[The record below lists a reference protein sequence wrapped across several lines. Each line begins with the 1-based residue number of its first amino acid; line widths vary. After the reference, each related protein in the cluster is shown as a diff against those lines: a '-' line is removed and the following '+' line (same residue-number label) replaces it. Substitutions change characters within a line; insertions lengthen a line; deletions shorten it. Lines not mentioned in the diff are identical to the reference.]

1 MKEENKNLEE
11 NQGQVEVQSQDNSV
25 QTPAVPEKKKNKIAI
40 IIGLLVV
47 VVAVGIISVGAISMF
62 NSQEKDEKKDDSNEE
77 NIVINSE
84 YKMSGNSLSD
94 FDLFF
99 LREENTLKN
108 KVYSP
113 LSIKYALAMLNEGT
127 DGETKAQISAVI
139 GDYKNTKYIN
149 SKNMSLANAMFIRE
163 SYKNDIE
170 AAYTTTLEDKFNAQV
185 FYDPFTSPTNVNK
198 WVSDNTF
205 NLIPNLV
212 DNISDKDFVLI
223 NALAI
228 DMEWVNKIQ
237 SETED
242 YDVHYPHEDFYTGV
256 TALNNEMGYTPLKF
270 SNVDYDVKSV
280 EIASAANRYDIIKDL
295 TEKSIRDNITKE
307 YGKFYNDKEC
317 GSSYDYEPIDSYVN
331 QYIKEVSTS
340 YGQVSS
346 STDFY
351 FYVDDSIKV
360 FAKDLKEY
368 DGTTLEYVGIM
379 PIKDSLDKYIS
390 NISSKKIDEIIANL
404 KDASKIESY
413 TDGKISNIT
422 GNIPVFNLEYELA
435 LLNDLKK
442 MGITDAFDRSK
453 ADLSKLTSS
462 KGTYID
468 TAIHKANIE
477 FSNDGIKAA
486 AATMVGGKGAA
497 DCYFDYLYKVP
508 IENID
513 LTFNQPF
520 MFLVRD
526 KKTGEIWFTGT
537 VYEPTKITDIDMYGT
552 EYSE

>member
-1 MKEENKNLEE
+1 MEEENKNLEE
-11 NQGQVEVQSQDNSV
+11 NQVQPEGQAQDSV
-25 QTPAVPEKKKNKIAI
+25 QVSNDGANKKKNNFAV

-47 VVAVGIISVGAISMF
+47 VIAVGVIFVGAISVF
-62 NSQEKDEKKDDSNEE
+62 SNQGKDKSKEEKKDE
-77 NIVINSE
+77 NVVINSE

-99 LREENTLKN
+99 LREENELKN

-113 LSIKYALAMLNEGT
+113 LSIKYALAMLNEGA

-149 SKNMSLANAMFIRE
+149 SKNLSLANGLFIKE
-163 SYKNDIE
+163 SLKDNIKSDYVNNLQNK
-170 AAYTTTLEDKFNAQV
+170 YNASV
-185 FYDPFTSPTNVNK
+185 FYDSFTSPDNVNK

-212 DNISDKDFVLI
+212 DNINDKDFVLI
-223 NALAI
+223 NVLAI

-242 YDVHYPHEDFYTGV
+242 YDVHYPHEDFYTWV

-270 SNVDYDVKSV
+270 SSVDYDVKSV

-307 YGKFYNDKEC
+307 YSKFYNDKEC

-331 QYIKEVSTS
+331 QYIKEVGTG

-346 STDFY
+346 STDFS

-368 DGTTLEYVGIM
+368 DGTTLQYVGIM
-379 PIKDSLDKYIS
+379 PTTETLDKYIS
-390 NISSKKIDEIIANL
+390 NISYKKIDEIIANL
-404 KDASKIESY
+404 KDASNIESY

-442 MGITDAFDRSK
+442 MGITDVFDMNK
-453 ADLSKLTSS
+453 ADLSKLTSA

-497 DCYFDYLYKVP
+497 DCGFDYLYKVP

-513 LTFNQPF
+513 LTFNKPF
-520 MFLVRD
+520 MFLIRD

-537 VYEPTKITDIDMYGT
+537 VYEPIKITDIDMYGP
-552 EYSE
+552 EYEE